1 MVPGAPARARLRRI
15 RPSARGQASVE
26 LVALLP
32 ALALCVVLAVQAV
45 AAGWALW
52 TAGNAAR
59 AGARAEHVGADG
71 EAAAR
76 RALPGRLR
84 DGAEVGSGD
93 GVRVRVPVPAV
104 LPGADLSPVAAA
116 SRLDAGDG
124 GH

>member
-1 MVPGAPARARLRRI
+1 MVPGARAQARRKQV
-15 RPSARGQASVE
+15 RPSALGQASVE

-84 DGAEVGSGD
+84 GGAEVRSGD

-104 LPGADLSPVAAA
+104 LPGADLSVTAA
-116 SRLDAGDG
+116 SRLDAANG
-124 GH
+124 GR

>member
-1 MVPGAPARARLRRI
+1 MVSGARAQARWRRP
-15 RPSARGQASVE
+15 RPSAGQASLE

-32 ALALCVVLAVQAV
+32 ALALCVVLSVQAV

-84 DGAEVGSGD
+84 QGMQVRTGD
-93 GVRVRVPVPAV
+93 GVRVRVPVPV
-104 LPGADLSPVAAA
+104 TIPGAEVLRVTAA
-116 SRLDAGDG
+116 SRLDADG
-124 GH
+124 GGR